1 MSNAHDCRACGE
13 QSWLLMYSAG
23 TGRSVMHHKE
33 SLELSVRLFLVS
45 FPNRYILL
53 IASYLMKLYLS

>member
-1 MSNAHDCRACGE
+1 MIAEPCGE

-23 TGRSVMHHKE
+23 TGRSAMHHKE
-33 SLELSVRLFLVS
+33 SLGPSVRLFLVF

-53 IASYLMKLYLS
+53 IASYLVELYLS